1 MSFMQLMAQAERNT
15 KSVDA
20 IEQRVKA
27 ERQKAEREESVR
39 REKQRK
45 ALLEAEKALAK
56 QPPQPPQKTSS
67 SSASHSAANSKPNST
82 SSPAARIPAK
92 PPRPQSASEQRPQ
105 SVKAPKKQ
113 ELTSA
118 ETARKK
124 TFNFNQLMA
133 KAEKVS
139 LTDPVSIA
147 DSKPSSS
154 TAFKNHKTQPPP
166 AAPMSK
172 GKHNHPNLEL
182 IPLGSA
188 SKRNE
193 KSAMQILE
201 ARHEA
206 DVGSKKVSVNGHS
219 KLVERRDHGT
229 TDLRKTAPAT
239 GKDAMRVSAVASN
252 NGDNRS
258 VMKNGKE
265 VDPRRIPVSKEIDPR
280 RIPISNEVDPRKIP
294 APTASS
300 KSGSASTKDRVSISN
315 SKPSASSKSS
325 AASSPSLSNSSSKEM
340 KRKLGETSGSNLAN
354 GSEPLRKKQMK
365 SGSDKERDRD
375 ARGPVRPLQ
384 KDYGGVKSEDIWS
397 ILGVKRRVYYES
409 DDDDDMEVGFNSVR
423 AEESRSA
430 RLARLEDAE
439 EERREQERLRKK
451 GKL

>member
-67 SSASHSAANSKPNST
+67 SSASHSASNIKPNST
-82 SSPAARIPAK
+82 LSAATRIPAK
-92 PPRPQSASEQRPQ
+92 PPRPPSATEQRPQ

-147 DSKPSSS
+147 DSKPSS
-154 TAFKNHKTQPPP
+154 TAFKNQKTQPQP
-166 AAPMSK
+166 AAMSK

-206 DVGSKKVSVNGHS
+206 DVGSKKASVNGHS
-219 KLVERRDHGT
+219 KLVERRDHGA
-229 TDLRKTAPAT
+229 TDLRKTPAAG
-239 GKDAMRVSAVASN
+239 GKDATRASAVSLK

-280 RIPISNEVDPRKIP
+280 RIPVSNEVDPRRIP
-294 APTASS
+294 APTPPSS
-300 KSGSASTKDRVSISN
+300 KSVSASAKDRVSISH

-340 KRKLGETSGSNLAN
+340 KRKLGETSGSNSAN

-375 ARGPVRPLQ
+375 ARGPIRPLQ
-384 KDYGGVKSEDIWS
+384 KDYGGVKSDDIWS
-397 ILGVKRRVYYES
+397 ILGVKRRAYYES